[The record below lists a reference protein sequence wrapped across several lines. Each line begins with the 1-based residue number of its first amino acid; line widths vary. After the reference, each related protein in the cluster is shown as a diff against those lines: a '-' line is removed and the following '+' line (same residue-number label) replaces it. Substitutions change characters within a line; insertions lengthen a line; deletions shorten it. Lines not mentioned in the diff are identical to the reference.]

1 MAESVDSLC
10 ARIKQDFRFF
20 HYLNADERNL
30 VTGYFDCWELTAG
43 KTLWNEGDPG
53 GFVAFVVNG
62 RVEVKKRT
70 EFADHHVIVGVYS
83 EGSVVGELSLLSD
96 EPRAV
101 SATALTDVSLLK
113 LESHKFEDLLQ
124 AHPVAGSKLL
134 KGMFLAVTL
143 RLNQAFERLASI
155 F

>member
-1 MAESVDSLC
+1 MAETVETLC
-10 ARIKQDFRFF
+10 SRLKKDFRFF
-20 HYLNADERNL
+20 HYLNEEKRRI
-30 VTGYFDCWELTAG
+30 VTQYLDCWELNAG
-43 KTLWNEGDPG
+43 EMLWNEGDPG

-83 EGSVVGELSLLSD
+83 EGSVVGEFCLLSN
-96 EPRAV
+96 EPRMV

-113 LESHKFEDLLQ
+113 LEVHQFDALLQ
-124 AHPVAGSKLL
+124 QHPEVGSKLL

>member
-1 MAESVDSLC
+1 MAESVEALC
-10 ARIKQDFRFF
+10 VRIKKDFRFF
-20 HYLNADERNL
+20 HYLNEDERRI
-30 VTGYFDCWELTAG
+30 VTQYLDCWELKAG
-43 KTLWNEGDPG
+43 SILWNEGDAG
-53 GFVAFVVNG
+53 NFVVFVVNG

-83 EGSVVGELSLLSD
+83 EGSVAGEFCLLAD
-96 EPRAV
+96 EPRMV

-113 LESHKFEDLLQ
+113 LEVQQFDALSQ
-124 AHPVAGSKLL
+124 QYPVAANKLL
-134 KGMFLAVTL
+134 RGMFLAVTL

>member
-1 MAESVDSLC
+1 MTETVDSLC
-10 ARIKQDFRFF
+10 ARIKKDFRFF
-20 HYLNADERNL
+20 HYLNADERNF
-30 VTGYFDCWELTAG
+30 VTQYLDCWELPSG
-43 KTLWNEGDPG
+43 KILWNEGDPG
-53 GFVAFVVNG
+53 GFVAFVVKG

-83 EGSVVGELSLLSD
+83 EGSVVGELSLFSD

-113 LESHKFEDLLQ
+113 LEFHKFEDLLL
-124 AHPVAGSKLL
+124 ADPVAGSKLL

-143 RLNQAFERLASI
+143 RLNQVFERLASI